1 MTEKTD
7 TLNLLELNLELE
19 LGYVKTGVKVNIFQ
33 KKLQVL
39 I

>member
-7 TLNLLELNLELE
+7 TLDHLE
-19 LGYVKTGVKVNIFQ
+19 LGYVKTGVKANIFR
-33 KKLQVL
+33 KKITFSPVL